1 MRRAKCHQ
9 IEYPAKQLTVQVV
22 ERGRKIL
29 KVLDVSTPRGDSRHN
44 AILLLLYSAQYFLFG
59 IIVLFDCKFQ

>member
-9 IEYPAKQLTVQVV
+9 IEYPAKQLTAQVV

-29 KVLDVSTPRGDSRHN
+29 KVQDVSTPRGDSRHN
-44 AILLLLYSAQYFLFG
+44 AILLFSYAVQYFYSVSLFYL
-59 IIVLFDCKFQ
+59 IV